1 MKNKNNLLVVFVLII
16 ASCSDVNKSKNF
28 EVSLHDK
35 PLLEVP
41 VQPRPLPNPD
51 KNAYFGDLH
60 VHTENSFDAYTFG
73 TISTPADAY
82 KYAQGYPI
90 LHPSGYLI
98 QLSKPLDFYAVTDHG
113 IFMGL
118 MKEAADTTS
127 KFSQYEFTKPLHNL
141 NDSASTGFFLLLKGR
156 VFFGLLVK
164 KLEQGLK
171 MEVLIC
177 LLF

>member
-90 LHPSGYLI
+90 QHPSGYLI

-127 KFSQYEFTKPLHNL
+127 EFSKYEFTKPLHNL
-141 NDSASTGFFLLLKGR
+141 NESAGTGFLSLIKRNGLFN
-156 VFFGLLVK
+156 LLVK
-164 KLEQGLK
+164 KLEVGLL
-171 MEVLIC
+171 MEALIY
-177 LLF
+177 L